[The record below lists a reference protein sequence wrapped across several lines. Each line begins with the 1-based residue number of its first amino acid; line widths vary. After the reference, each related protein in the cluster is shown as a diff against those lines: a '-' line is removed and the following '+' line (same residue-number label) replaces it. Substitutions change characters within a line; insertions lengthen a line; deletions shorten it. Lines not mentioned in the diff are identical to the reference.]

1 MQPAQYDAEAIGC
14 GLTDAGT
21 VVTAAEP
28 VSSELRQITAQP
40 SMQQA

>member
-1 MQPAQYDAEAIGC
+1 MMTTADNLNISS
-14 GLTDAGT
+14 GLTTAGT
-21 VVTAAEP
+21 ATTAAEP

>member
-1 MQPAQYDAEAIGC
+1 MLTTADKRNISS
-14 GLTDAGT
+14 GLTTAGT
-21 VVTAAEP
+21 ITTAAEP